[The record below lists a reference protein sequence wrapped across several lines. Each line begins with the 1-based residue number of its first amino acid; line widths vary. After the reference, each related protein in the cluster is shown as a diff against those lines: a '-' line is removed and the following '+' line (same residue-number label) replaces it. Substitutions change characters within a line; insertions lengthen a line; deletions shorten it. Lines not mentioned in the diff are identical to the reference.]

1 MFNDEQ
7 LSGMSKVTLN
17 IGEVSEFQLNYKLIN
32 NDELEKQVNSF
43 LIVVELNSENL
54 EQLTATISSA
64 NFGRKNYPNE
74 SRHR

>member
-1 MFNDEQ
+1 
-7 LSGMSKVTLN
+7 MSKITLN
-17 IGEVSEFQLNYKLIN
+17 IGEVSEFQSNYKLIN
-32 NDELEKQVNSF
+32 NEELEKQVNSF

>member
-1 MFNDEQ
+1 
-7 LSGMSKVTLN
+7 MSKVTLN

-64 NFGRKNYPNE
+64 NFDRKNYPNE
-74 SRHR
+74 SRL

>member
-1 MFNDEQ
+1 
-7 LSGMSKVTLN
+7 MSKVTLN

-64 NFGRKNYPNE
+64 NFNRKNYPNE